1 MAKYKA
7 VKRIEERDEK
17 GVKTV
22 YKSGSVLE
30 LTKERAKSLGDAVVP
45 MKAGLVPAESAG
57 DSGAG
62 AGDPGAGSGQGDQG
76 EGDV

>member
-7 VKRIEERDEK
+7 TKRIEERDEK

-22 YKSGSVLE
+22 YKTGSVME

-45 MKAGLVPAESAG
+45 LKAGLVPAEGAG
-57 DSGAG
+57 DAG
-62 AGDPGAGSGQGDQG
+62 AGSDQGDQS
-76 EGDV
+76 ETDV